1 MNFLEQFP
9 ELIFEF
15 LILFPLVEFADKMT
29 TGLEDVNAKLQSSM
43 AKVLVVKVR
52 VSPNGRTKSFYI
64 AGNTYHAP
72 SMVSEDYTAGVHHPV
87 VRLT

>member
-1 MNFLEQFP
+1 MNFLEQFL

-29 TGLEDVNAKLQSSM
+29 TSLEDVNAKLQSSM

-52 VSPNGRTKSFYI
+52 VSPNGNMEEPNILHCRKYI
-64 AGNTYHAP
+64 PCSQHG
-72 SMVSEDYTAGVHHPV
+72 
-87 VRLT
+87 L

>member
-43 AKVLVVKVR
+43 AKVLVVKVG
-52 VSPNGRTKSFYI
+52 VSPNGRTKSFI
-64 AGNTYHAP
+64 SQEIHTMLPAWSLKITP
-72 SMVSEDYTAGVHHPV
+72 LVFII
-87 VRLT
+87 LL